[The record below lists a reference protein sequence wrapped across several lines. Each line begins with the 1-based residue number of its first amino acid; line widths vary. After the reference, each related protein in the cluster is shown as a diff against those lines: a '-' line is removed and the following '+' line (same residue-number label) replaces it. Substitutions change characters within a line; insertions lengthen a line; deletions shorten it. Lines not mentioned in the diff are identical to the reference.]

1 MAWLKRL
8 TLALVLLFPGSAGA
22 AAHAHLDEIAPLTS
36 SPSADGEF
44 QA

>member
-8 TLALVLLFPGSAGA
+8 MLALVLLFPGSAGA
-22 AAHAHLDEIAPLTS
+22 AAHAHLDENARLS
-36 SPSADGEF
+36 SLGADGEF